1 MSCITASTM
10 NCTALTVNTLL
21 VPSVPNSMAQLRKVT
36 GYKVQW
42 NCTVSSTNS
51 EFAKKM
57 KCSILFTFQVG
68 NLEAW
73 FYDRSRIVTI
83 NRNHIEHQV
92 PNVSFETQHSLS
104 LGTDLSGTLVSSNAK
119 ISIIRFCSHDTK
131 LQPKTYLFLFQNIRI
146 FVLRFFFL
154 INSPPE
160 VTLWAAMNLSLNG
173 LQHLE
178 ELI

>member
-1 MSCITASTM
+1 MSILRPLISPKERNRQKITFSRVFVFGVFGWDM
-10 NCTALTVNTLL
+10 LFDNGNTDL
-21 VPSVPNSMAQLRKVT
+21 PSVPNSMAQLRKVT

-42 NCTVSSTNS
+42 NCTVSLTYS

-146 FVLRFFFL
+146 FVLRFFF
-154 INSPPE
+154 
-160 VTLWAAMNLSLNG
+160 
-173 LQHLE
+173 
-178 ELI
+178 